1 MAAAVGRATSASLRV
16 VASARATATALL
28 ELAGHTHGHVGCA
41 ACAATAAAAASSA
54 TRGATTHAADAPE
67 YAFEVAASNIRY
79 GRGVTR

>member
-41 ACAATAAAAASSA
+41 ACAAAAAAGSAA
-54 TRGATTHAADAPE
+54 TRGATTNAADAPE